1 MFQFNVAKEAFVLHS
16 KLVSRHS
23 PALHALMCGHM
34 MEAEEKQ
41 TFISDVDK
49 DTFARFAEFI
59 YGGDYNVAEALIVLD
74 DLDTERRRS
83 ESDSPRPLEI
93 DVEEIPDPPSPED
106 AADPPSPEDAAD
118 PPSPEDAADPPSPED
133 AADPPPLDE
142 NDWSPPRNSK
152 KKRKRGIQIP
162 VRNRLPPFAD
172 FSLPAVDNVSFPEI
186 HDHEAV
192 SDTGLMY
199 DYAEALCHVQLY
211 VFAEKYQ
218 TLRHMPLITWLWL
231 IKAGWHRGLGFM
243 HAVNGATRNFQ
254 GQKHRKGGTRPVR
267 SHDP

>member
-83 ESDSPRPLEI
+83 ESVAPKVTLPGHWKSMSRRFPIL
-93 DVEEIPDPPSPED
+93 
-106 AADPPSPEDAAD
+106 
-118 PPSPEDAADPPSPED
+118 
-133 AADPPPLDE
+133 
-142 NDWSPPRNSK
+142 
-152 KKRKRGIQIP
+152 
-162 VRNRLPPFAD
+162 RLQRMQPILRLQRMQP
-172 FSLPAVDNVSFPEI
+172 
-186 HDHEAV
+186 
-192 SDTGLMY
+192 
-199 DYAEALCHVQLY
+199 
-211 VFAEKYQ
+211 
-218 TLRHMPLITWLWL
+218 TLRL
-231 IKAGWHRGLGFM
+231 
-243 HAVNGATRNFQ
+243 
-254 GQKHRKGGTRPVR
+254 
-267 SHDP
+267 

>member
-93 DVEEIPDPPSPED
+93 DVEEIP
-106 AADPPSPEDAAD
+106 
-118 PPSPEDAADPPSPED
+118 DPPSPED

-267 SHDP
+267 SYDS